1 MIEHDTGCNR
11 KQVSAMELKQ
21 LQYFMAICE
30 ELHFTRAAE
39 KMGVSAPNISQQ
51 IRRLEEELGVLLFDR
66 VGKTIVLT
74 DAGTILREHGAA
86 VFRHLQQAGD
96 AIADLKQMQG
106 GSLSIGVLPGDA
118 DLMFNAMLLNFHQT
132 YPTLSLSLLETTK
145 VTEQVLDRSIDVGV
159 TIGPVIDER
168 LTTIPLFHEEFSL
181 AVSMND
187 PLATEN
193 FIPLNRLQGL
203 KMVMFPGDHQCR
215 KLIDRFC
222 MDNGF
227 TLQSHLVTT
236 TLSSLLQMVQSGV
249 GACVLPRLLLENL
262 HNPDI
267 KVVHLR
273 NPTPS
278 QDICLI
284 YRSDRYVGYAIRT
297 FIKTLRAYIDTAIH
311 QSKSS

>member
-1 MIEHDTGCNR
+1 
-11 KQVSAMELKQ
+11 
-21 LQYFMAICE
+21 MAICE
-30 ELHFTRAAE
+30 ELHFTKAAE
-39 KMGVSAPNISQQ
+39 KMGVSAPNVSQQ

-74 DAGTILREHGAA
+74 EVGAILREHGAA
-86 VFRHLQQAGD
+86 MFGHLQQASD
-96 AIADLKQMQG
+96 AIADLKKMQG

-118 DLMFNAMLLNFHQT
+118 DLMFNALLLDFHQT
-132 YPTLSLSLLETTK
+132 YPAISLSLLETMK

-159 TIGPVIDER
+159 TIGPVSDER
-168 LTTIPLFHEEFSL
+168 LTSIPLFHEEFAL
-181 AVSMND
+181 AVSRDD
-187 PLATEN
+187 PLATESL
-193 FIPLNRLQGL
+193 IPLNKLRSL
-203 KMVMFPGDHQCR
+203 KMVMFPPEHQCR

-227 TLQSHLVTT
+227 ALQPHMVTT

-249 GACVLPRLLLENL
+249 GACVLPRLLLDNL
-262 HNPDI
+262 NVQDI
-267 KVVHLR
+267 KVIPLR

-284 YRSDRYVGYAIRT
+284 YRSDRYVGYAMRT
-297 FIKTLRAYIDTAIH
+297 FIKKLRSYIETAIK

>member
-1 MIEHDTGCNR
+1 
-11 KQVSAMELKQ
+11 
-21 LQYFMAICE
+21 
-30 ELHFTRAAE
+30 
-39 KMGVSAPNISQQ
+39 MGVSAPNVSQQ

-74 DAGTILREHGAA
+74 EAGAILREHGAA
-86 VFRHLQQAGD
+86 MFGHLQQASD
-96 AIADLKQMQG
+96 AIADLKKMQG

-118 DLMFNAMLLNFHQT
+118 DLMFNALLLDFHQT
-132 YPTLSLSLLETTK
+132 YPAISLSLLETMK

-159 TIGPVIDER
+159 TIGPVSDER
-168 LTTIPLFHEEFSL
+168 LTSIPLFHEEFAL
-181 AVSMND
+181 AVSRDD
-187 PLATEN
+187 PLAAESL
-193 FIPLNRLQGL
+193 IPLNKLRSL
-203 KMVMFPGDHQCR
+203 KMVMFPPEHQCR

-227 TLQSHLVTT
+227 ALQPHMVTT

-249 GACVLPRLLLENL
+249 GACVLPRLLLDNL
-262 HNPDI
+262 NRQDI
-267 KVVHLR
+267 KVIPLR

-284 YRSDRYVGYAIRT
+284 YRSDRYVGYAMRT
-297 FIKTLRAYIDTAIH
+297 FIKKLRSYIETAIQ

>member
-1 MIEHDTGCNR
+1 
-11 KQVSAMELKQ
+11 MELKQ

-74 DAGTILREHGAA
+74 DAGAILREHGAA

-181 AVSMND
+181 AVSRND

-227 TLQSHLVTT
+227 TLQSNLVTT

-284 YRSDRYVGYAIRT
+284 YRSDRYVGYAMRT
-297 FIKTLRAYIDTAIH
+297 FIKTLRAYIDTAIR

>member
-1 MIEHDTGCNR
+1 
-11 KQVSAMELKQ
+11 MELKQ

-39 KMGVSAPNISQQ
+39 KMGVSPPNISQQ

-74 DAGTILREHGAA
+74 EAGAILHEHGAA
-86 VFRHLQQAGD
+86 VFGHLQQASD

-118 DLMFNAMLLNFHQT
+118 DHMFTLLLSFHQT
-132 YPTLSLSLLETTK
+132 YPTISLSLLETMK
-145 VTEQVLDRSIDVGV
+145 VTEQVLDRSIDFGV

-168 LTTIPLFHEEFSL
+168 LTSIPLFHEEFSL

-187 PLATEN
+187 PLATEC
-193 FIPLNRLQGL
+193 FIPLNKLNHM
-203 KMVMFPGDHQCR
+203 KMVMFPPDHQYR

-222 MDNGF
+222 MDKGF
-227 TLQSHLVTT
+227 TLQPHMVTT
-236 TLSSLLQMVQSGV
+236 TISSLLQMVQSGV
-249 GACVLPRLLLENL
+249 GTCVLPRMLLDNL
-262 HNPDI
+262 LNSDI

-284 YRSDRYVGYAIRT
+284 YRSDRYVGYAMRT
-297 FIKTLRAYIDTAIH
+297 FIKTLRAYIETAINH
-311 QSKSS
+311 AKPS

>member
-1 MIEHDTGCNR
+1 L
-11 KQVSAMELKQ
+11 ELKQ

-30 ELHFTRAAE
+30 ELHFTKAAE
-39 KMGVSAPNISQQ
+39 KMGVSAPNVSQQ

-74 DAGTILREHGAA
+74 EAGAILREHGAA
-86 VFRHLQQAGD
+86 MFGHLQQASD
-96 AIADLKQMQG
+96 AIADLKKMQG

-118 DLMFNAMLLNFHQT
+118 DLMFNALLLDFHQT
-132 YPTLSLSLLETTK
+132 YPAISLSLLETMK

-159 TIGPVIDER
+159 TIGPVSDER
-168 LTTIPLFHEEFSL
+168 LTSIPLFHEEFAL
-181 AVSMND
+181 AVSRDD
-187 PLATEN
+187 PLAAESL
-193 FIPLNRLQGL
+193 IPLNKLRSL
-203 KMVMFPGDHQCR
+203 KMVMFPPEHQCR

-227 TLQSHLVTT
+227 ALQPHMVTT

-249 GACVLPRLLLENL
+249 GACVLPRLLLDNL
-262 HNPDI
+262 NRQDI
-267 KVVHLR
+267 KVIPLR

-284 YRSDRYVGYAIRT
+284 YRSDRYVGYAMRT
-297 FIKTLRAYIDTAIH
+297 FIKKLRSYIETAIQ

>member
-1 MIEHDTGCNR
+1 
-11 KQVSAMELKQ
+11 
-21 LQYFMAICE
+21 
-30 ELHFTRAAE
+30 
-39 KMGVSAPNISQQ
+39 MGVSAPNVSQQ

-74 DAGTILREHGAA
+74 EAGAILREHGAA
-86 VFRHLQQAGD
+86 MFGHLQQASD
-96 AIADLKQMQG
+96 AIADLKKMQG

-118 DLMFNAMLLNFHQT
+118 DLMFNALLLDFHQT
-132 YPTLSLSLLETTK
+132 YPAISLSLLETMK

-159 TIGPVIDER
+159 TIGPVSDER
-168 LTTIPLFHEEFSL
+168 LTSIPLFHEEFAL
-181 AVSMND
+181 AVSRDD
-187 PLATEN
+187 PLATESL
-193 FIPLNRLQGL
+193 IPLNKLRSL
-203 KMVMFPGDHQCR
+203 KMVMFPPEHQCR

-227 TLQSHLVTT
+227 ALQPHMVTT

-249 GACVLPRLLLENL
+249 GACVLPRLLLDNL
-262 HNPDI
+262 NVQDI
-267 KVVHLR
+267 KVIPLR

-284 YRSDRYVGYAIRT
+284 YRSDRYVGYAMRT
-297 FIKTLRAYIDTAIH
+297 FIKKLRSYIETAIK

>member
-1 MIEHDTGCNR
+1 
-11 KQVSAMELKQ
+11 MELKQ

-74 DAGTILREHGAA
+74 DAGAILREHGAA

-132 YPTLSLSLLETTK
+132 YPTISLSLLETTK

-284 YRSDRYVGYAIRT
+284 YRSDRYVGYAMRT
-297 FIKTLRAYIDTAIH
+297 FIKTLRAYIDSAIH

>member
-1 MIEHDTGCNR
+1 
-11 KQVSAMELKQ
+11 MELKQ

-30 ELHFTRAAE
+30 ELHFTKAAE
-39 KMGVSAPNISQQ
+39 KMGVSAPNVSQQ

-74 DAGTILREHGAA
+74 EAGAILREHGAA
-86 VFRHLQQAGD
+86 MFGHLQQASD
-96 AIADLKQMQG
+96 AIADLKKMQG

-118 DLMFNAMLLNFHQT
+118 DLMFNALLLDFHQT
-132 YPTLSLSLLETTK
+132 YPAISLSLLETMK

-159 TIGPVIDER
+159 TIGPVSDER
-168 LTTIPLFHEEFSL
+168 LTSIPLFHEEFAL
-181 AVSMND
+181 AVSRDD
-187 PLATEN
+187 PLAAESL
-193 FIPLNRLQGL
+193 IPLNKLRSL
-203 KMVMFPGDHQCR
+203 KMVMFPPEHQCR

-227 TLQSHLVTT
+227 ALQPHMVTT

-249 GACVLPRLLLENL
+249 GACVLPRLLLDSLNGQ
-262 HNPDI
+262 DI
-267 KVVHLR
+267 KVIPLR

-284 YRSDRYVGYAIRT
+284 YRSDRYVGYAMRT
-297 FIKTLRAYIDTAIH
+297 FIKKLRSYIETAIQ

>member
-1 MIEHDTGCNR
+1 
-11 KQVSAMELKQ
+11 MELKQ

-74 DAGTILREHGAA
+74 DAGAILREHGAA

-181 AVSMND
+181 AVSRND

-215 KLIDRFC
+215 KVIDHFC

-227 TLQSHLVTT
+227 TLQSNLVTT

-284 YRSDRYVGYAIRT
+284 YRSDRYVGYAMRT

>member
-1 MIEHDTGCNR
+1 
-11 KQVSAMELKQ
+11 MELKQ

-39 KMGVSAPNISQQ
+39 KLGVSAPNISQQ

-74 DAGTILREHGAA
+74 DAGAILREHGAA

-284 YRSDRYVGYAIRT
+284 YRSDRYVGYAMRT

>member
-1 MIEHDTGCNR
+1 
-11 KQVSAMELKQ
+11 MELKQ

-39 KMGVSAPNISQQ
+39 KLGVSAPNISQQ

-74 DAGTILREHGAA
+74 DAGAILREHGAA

-249 GACVLPRLLLENL
+249 GTCVLPRLLLENL

-284 YRSDRYVGYAIRT
+284 YRSDRYVGYAMRT

>member
-1 MIEHDTGCNR
+1 
-11 KQVSAMELKQ
+11 MELKQ

-74 DAGTILREHGAA
+74 DAGAILREHGAA

-132 YPTLSLSLLETTK
+132 YPTISLSLLETTK

-227 TLQSHLVTT
+227 TLQSHLVTA

-284 YRSDRYVGYAIRT
+284 YRSDRYVGYAMRT

>member
-1 MIEHDTGCNR
+1 
-11 KQVSAMELKQ
+11 MELKQ

-30 ELHFTRAAE
+30 ELHFTKAAE
-39 KMGVSAPNISQQ
+39 KMGVSAPNVSQQ

-74 DAGTILREHGAA
+74 EAGAILREHGAA
-86 VFRHLQQAGD
+86 MFGHLQQASD
-96 AIADLKQMQG
+96 AIADLKKMQG

-118 DLMFNAMLLNFHQT
+118 DLMFNALLLDFHQT
-132 YPTLSLSLLETTK
+132 YPAISLSLLETMK

-159 TIGPVIDER
+159 TIGPVSDER
-168 LTTIPLFHEEFSL
+168 LTSIPLFHEEFAL
-181 AVSMND
+181 AVSRDD
-187 PLATEN
+187 PLATESL
-193 FIPLNRLQGL
+193 IPLNKLRSL
-203 KMVMFPGDHQCR
+203 KMVMFPPEHQCR

-227 TLQSHLVTT
+227 ALQPHMVTT

-249 GACVLPRLLLENL
+249 GACVLPRLLLDNL
-262 HNPDI
+262 NVQDI
-267 KVVHLR
+267 KVIPLR

-284 YRSDRYVGYAIRT
+284 YRSDRYVGYAMRT
-297 FIKTLRAYIDTAIH
+297 FIKKLRSYIETAIK

>member
-1 MIEHDTGCNR
+1 
-11 KQVSAMELKQ
+11 MELKQ

-30 ELHFTRAAE
+30 ELHFTRAAK

-74 DAGTILREHGAA
+74 EAGAILREHGAA
-86 VFRHLQQAGD
+86 VFVHLQQAND
-96 AIADLKQMQG
+96 AISDLKQMHG

-118 DLMFNAMLLNFHQT
+118 DLMFNALLLNFHQT
-132 YPTLSLSLLETTK
+132 YPTIALSLLETTK
-145 VTEQVLDRSIDVGV
+145 ITEQVLDRSIDVGV

-168 LTTIPLFHEEFSL
+168 LTSIPLFHEEFSL
-181 AVSMND
+181 AVSTND
-187 PLATEN
+187 PLATESS
-193 FIPLNRLQGL
+193 IPLNRLPAL
-203 KMVMFPGDHQCR
+203 KMVMFPPDHQCR

-222 MDNGF
+222 KDKGF
-227 TLQSHLVTT
+227 TLQPHMVTT

-249 GACVLPRLLLENL
+249 GACVLPRLLLDNL
-262 HNPDI
+262 HNKDI
-267 KVVHLR
+267 KVLHLR

-284 YRSDRYVGYAIRT
+284 YRSDRYVGYAMRT
-297 FIKTLRAYIDTAIH
+297 FIKTLRAYIETVINHA
-311 QSKSS
+311 KSS

>member
-1 MIEHDTGCNR
+1 M
-11 KQVSAMELKQ
+11 
-21 LQYFMAICE
+21 
-30 ELHFTRAAE
+30 
-39 KMGVSAPNISQQ
+39 
-51 IRRLEEELGVLLFDR
+51 
-66 VGKTIVLT
+66 
-74 DAGTILREHGAA
+74 
-86 VFRHLQQAGD
+86 
-96 AIADLKQMQG
+96 
-106 GSLSIGVLPGDA
+106 
-118 DLMFNAMLLNFHQT
+118 
-132 YPTLSLSLLETTK
+132 
-145 VTEQVLDRSIDVGV
+145 GV

-249 GACVLPRLLLENL
+249 GTCVLPRLLLENL

-284 YRSDRYVGYAIRT
+284 YRSDRYVGYAMRT

>member
-1 MIEHDTGCNR
+1 
-11 KQVSAMELKQ
+11 MELKQ

-30 ELHFTRAAE
+30 ELHFTKAAE

-74 DAGTILREHGAA
+74 EAGAILREHGAA
-86 VFRHLQQAGD
+86 VFGHLQQASD

-118 DLMFNAMLLNFHQT
+118 DLMFNALLLDFHQT
-132 YPTLSLSLLETTK
+132 YPTISLSLLETTK

-168 LTTIPLFHEEFSL
+168 LTSIPLFREEFSL
-181 AVSMND
+181 AVRSND
-187 PLATEN
+187 PLAMEN
-193 FIPLNRLQGL
+193 FIPLNRLHAL
-203 KMVMFPGDHQCR
+203 KMVMFPPDHQCR

-222 MDNGF
+222 MDKGF
-227 TLQSHLVTT
+227 TVEPHMVTT

-249 GACVLPRLLLENL
+249 GACVLPRLLLDNL
-262 HNPDI
+262 HHRDI

-284 YRSDRYVGYAIRT
+284 YRSDRYVGYAMRT
-297 FIKTLRAYIDTAIH
+297 FIKTLRAYIETAINH
-311 QSKSS
+311 AKSS

>member
-1 MIEHDTGCNR
+1 
-11 KQVSAMELKQ
+11 MELKQ

-74 DAGTILREHGAA
+74 DAGAILREHGAA

-181 AVSMND
+181 AVSRND

-215 KLIDRFC
+215 KVIDRFC

-227 TLQSHLVTT
+227 TLQSNLVTT

-284 YRSDRYVGYAIRT
+284 YRSDRYVGYAMRT

>member
-1 MIEHDTGCNR
+1 
-11 KQVSAMELKQ
+11 MELKQ

-74 DAGTILREHGAA
+74 DAGAILREHGAA

-132 YPTLSLSLLETTK
+132 YPTISLSLLETTK

-284 YRSDRYVGYAIRT
+284 YRSDRYVGYAMRT

>member
-1 MIEHDTGCNR
+1 
-11 KQVSAMELKQ
+11 MELKQ

-74 DAGTILREHGAA
+74 DAGAILREHGAA

-132 YPTLSLSLLETTK
+132 YPTISLSLLETTK

-159 TIGPVIDER
+159 TIGPVMDER

-187 PLATEN
+187 PLATEK

-284 YRSDRYVGYAIRT
+284 YRSDRYVGYAMRT
-297 FIKTLRAYIDTAIH
+297 FIKTLRAYIETAIR

>member
-1 MIEHDTGCNR
+1 
-11 KQVSAMELKQ
+11 MELKQ

-74 DAGTILREHGAA
+74 DAGAILREHGAA

-132 YPTLSLSLLETTK
+132 YPTISLSLLETTK

-187 PLATEN
+187 PLASEN

-203 KMVMFPGDHQCR
+203 RMVMFPGDHQCR

-249 GACVLPRLLLENL
+249 GACVLPRLLLENF

-284 YRSDRYVGYAIRT
+284 YRSDRYVGYAMRT

>member
-1 MIEHDTGCNR
+1 
-11 KQVSAMELKQ
+11 MELKQ

-30 ELHFTRAAE
+30 ELHFSRAAE
-39 KMGVSAPNISQQ
+39 KMGVSAPNVSQQ
-51 IRRLEEELGVLLFDR
+51 IRRLEEELGVLLLDR

-74 DAGTILREHGAA
+74 DAGAILHEHAAA

-118 DLMFNAMLLNFHQT
+118 DLMFNALLLDFHQT
-132 YPTLSLSLLETTK
+132 YPTISLSLLETMK
-145 VTEQVLDRSIDVGV
+145 VTEQVLDRSIDIGV

-168 LTTIPLFHEEFSL
+168 LTSIPLFHEEFSL
-181 AVSMND
+181 AVHRND
-187 PLATEN
+187 PLAGEN
-193 FIPLNRLQGL
+193 FIPLNRLRSMN
-203 KMVMFPGDHQCR
+203 MVMFPPDHQCR

-227 TLQSHLVTT
+227 AVQPHMVTT

-249 GACVLPRLLLENL
+249 GACVLPRLLLDNL
-262 HNPDI
+262 RNTEI

-284 YRSDRYVGYAIRT
+284 YRSDRFVGYAMRT
-297 FIKTLRAYIDTAIH
+297 FIKNLRAYIETAIRH
-311 QSKSS
+311 SKSS